1 MQIVAYKHALPITK
15 SSNCRYE
22 ISRVQS
28 SSVEKRIFFS
38 SHHNPPEYEEMGLFS
53 KSAARPFVTY
63 LRRGDRRQLP
73 ALNQSEDY
81 LHVRCNKPT
90 LRRHTPVPCP

>member
-1 MQIVAYKHALPITK
+1 
-15 SSNCRYE
+15 
-22 ISRVQS
+22 
-28 SSVEKRIFFS
+28 VEKRIFFS

-73 ALNQSEDY
+73 ALNQSEAY
-81 LHVRCNKPT
+81 LHVRCSKPT